1 MKNKMV
7 QNLYKMEAK
16 DILAIIVVMLIAGIT
31 LGIATAA
38 DEQEIITCGGDNELI
53 IGCSPGDLE
62 NSPIGLQID
71 DVGGGQIEKE
81 QQFWKWLFISSI
93 IIFIIV
99 MSLIILFIFFI
110 KKRRRKNE
118 K

>member
-1 MKNKMV
+1 MKK
-7 QNLYKMEAK
+7 L
-16 DILAIIVVMLIAGIT
+16 ILILM
-31 LGIATAA
+31 LGIFVINLISAYDSQAFIPCA
-38 DEQEIITCGGDNELI
+38 GDNELI

-71 DVGGGQIEKE
+71 SVGGEQIEKE

-110 KKRRRKNE
+110 KRRKKENE